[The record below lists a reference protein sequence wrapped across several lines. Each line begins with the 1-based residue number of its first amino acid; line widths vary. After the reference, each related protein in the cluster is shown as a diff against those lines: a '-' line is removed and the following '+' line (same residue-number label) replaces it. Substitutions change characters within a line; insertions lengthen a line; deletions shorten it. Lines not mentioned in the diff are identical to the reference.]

1 MGSAGPYAFSFIN
14 NDLLV
19 SSDQTG
25 VYNAYRL
32 DISDGE
38 LKALT
43 QSSDRGVYVESWF
56 PTDDRFI
63 YQQDGNGD
71 ELTHVFVMSP
81 EGDVTDLTP
90 GEGHK
95 AGFAGWSSNA
105 ENFYIYS
112 NERDG
117 AAFDLYRYDTRTY
130 SRSMLYENEEGL
142 DLGAVSHDGR
152 WVVYVRNN
160 SNSDSDLFLID
171 LVSDEQSFSISR
183 HKGQR

>member
-1 MGSAGPYAFSFIN
+1 MTKFYLLGAISTLSLALIGCSEERIAEETPTHETYSAEQFFQTTSYRMGSAGPYAFSFIN

-32 DISDGE
+32 DISNGE
-38 LKALT
+38 LKTLT

-95 AGFAGWSSNA
+95 A
-105 ENFYIYS
+105 
-112 NERDG
+112 
-117 AAFDLYRYDTRTY
+117 L
-130 SRSMLYENEEGL
+130 
-142 DLGAVSHDGR
+142 
-152 WVVYVRNN
+152 
-160 SNSDSDLFLID
+160 
-171 LVSDEQSFSISR
+171 
-183 HKGQR
+183 